1 MNSEYLL
8 GKTFTMRF
16 PLSTFASIIAVFLH
30 FWSYWFSEFSIVKEA
45 ELLKKVQKLQIYW

>member
-16 PLSTFASIIAVFLH
+16 PLSTFASIIAVFSP